1 MSEVIKKK
9 KKKKNLGLTEAQIE
23 NIDKNFEINTKNVV
37 DNNKQDSTL
46 AFGVK
51 SGLSMGLMYVTF
63 MFIIIY
69 GVRVMRSVLEEKKQ
83 QSGRN
88 HHLFCKTF

>member
-1 MSEVIKKK
+1 M
-9 KKKKNLGLTEAQIE
+9 
-23 NIDKNFEINTKNVV
+23 V

-51 SGLSMGLMYVTF
+51 IWFEYGINVRDF

-69 GVRVMRSVLEEKKQ
+69 GVRVMRSVLEEK
-83 QSGRN
+83 
-88 HHLFCKTF
+88 TTEW